1 MKKILYGGGVL
12 TILAMVFLNSR
23 ATSHI
28 SAVESTNATYSN
40 RTVKELVK
48 LSETDKDL
56 LSMLAKYPDE
66 TPIIECGGGFF
77 VNENETKETYKVEM
91 RSEDGEKILF
101 SDANPATVGEVK
113 KAILENQ

>member
-1 MKKILYGGGVL
+1 M
-12 TILAMVFLNSR
+12 
-23 ATSHI
+23 
-28 SAVESTNATYSN
+28 
-40 RTVKELVK
+40 K

-66 TPIIECGGGFF
+66 TPIIECGGFF

-113 KAILENQ
+113 KAIPENQ